1 MSIAIQFAFSRSTW
15 AASTLSFWQ
24 VEKNNPPFFFGW
36 GRPSPIDQ
44 PGRCRSRYLKIAEP
58 LCQKGGFM

>member
-24 VEKNNPPFFFGW
+24 VGEKQPPLFFLAGI
-36 GRPSPIDQ
+36 GHPQ
-44 PGRCRSRYLKIAEP
+44 
-58 LCQKGGFM
+58 